1 MITTN
6 DSGEDVVKQTRRG
19 NQLIDLSVPEC
30 VARYNKSMG
39 GVDCNVMLLC
49 IHVSW

>member
-19 NQLIDLSVPEC
+19 NQLVDLSVPEC
-30 VARYNKSMG
+30 VARYKSMG
-39 GVDCNVMLLC
+39 GVDHLDESGMWKRCC
-49 IHVSW
+49 